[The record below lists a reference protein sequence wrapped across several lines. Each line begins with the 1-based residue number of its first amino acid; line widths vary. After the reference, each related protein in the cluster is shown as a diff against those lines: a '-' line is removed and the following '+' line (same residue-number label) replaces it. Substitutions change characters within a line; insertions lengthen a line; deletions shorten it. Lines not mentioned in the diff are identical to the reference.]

1 MLSTQVSQ
9 MVLSAHL
16 TVLQLITTVWAITSE
31 ISYLREFSAQKRQI
45 VLSAH
50 LTVLRIITTVWA
62 KTSKISYLREFKAQV
77 SQSKCTNIS
86 VLSSYDRFT
95 AYYNCMSYKVQKSHI
110 SVWVHKY
117 HKWCSQLIWP
127 FYSSLT
133 TYYNCMSYNFRNLI
147 SPRVQCT
154 KTTNRLSAHLT
165 VLRIITT
172 VWAKIS
178 KISYLREFSAQ
189 VSQIVYSAQL
199 TVLTAYYNCMRKKFK
214 NFITPY
220 VNYTSI
226 TNRFLSSFD
235 RFTVFTTVRGKTS
248 KISLIRDFSA
258 QSLTNRVLSSFDRFT
273 ASYNCMRKNFKKS
286 PISVS

>member
-16 TVLQLITTVWAITSE
+16 NFLQFITTVWAITYE

-45 VLSAH
+45 V
-50 LTVLRIITTVWA
+50 I
-62 KTSKISYLREFKAQV
+62 
-77 SQSKCTNIS
+77 
-86 VLSSYDRFT
+86 
-95 AYYNCMSYKVQKSHI
+95 
-110 SVWVHKY
+110 
-117 HKWCSQLIWP
+117 
-127 FYSSLT
+127 
-133 TYYNCMSYNFRNLI
+133 
-147 SPRVQCT
+147 
-154 KTTNRLSAHLT
+154 SAHLT

-178 KISYLREFSAQ
+178 KSSYLREFSAQ

-199 TVLTAYYNCMRKKFK
+199 TVLTAYYNCMKKKFK
-214 NFITPY
+214 NFTTPY

-235 RFTVFTTVRGKTS
+235 RFTVFTTVRRKIS

-258 QSLTNRVLSSFDRFT
+258 QTINNRVLSSFDRFT